1 MLLSK
6 YFENVQEACDLTNKI
21 PVCLTSKELKTLAE
35 VLGPHI
41 GLLKPDEA
49 AEFLRFPEVRHVFL
63 SNGFSVR
70 QTAVIMYALSHGI
83 PVVSSVHSDM
93 SPARIRRLAHEMDTE
108 ERMYKTDGA
117 VKLSEG
123 YTIVSR
129 KVKKYYMR
137 RLN

>member
-21 PVCLTSKELKTLAE
+21 PVCLTSKELKTMAE

-41 GLLKPDEA
+41 GVLRADEA
-49 AEFLRFPEVRHVFL
+49 VELLRFQEMWHVFL
-63 SNGFSVR
+63 SNGFNLR
-70 QTAVIMYALSHGI
+70 QTAVLMCALSKGI
-83 PVVSSVHSDM
+83 PVVSSARPYM
-93 SPARIRRLAHEMDTE
+93 SPAKIRRLAYELDTKE
-108 ERMYKTDGA
+108 CMYRTLGA
-117 VKLSEG
+117 GKLSKG
-123 YTIVSR
+123 YTKISK